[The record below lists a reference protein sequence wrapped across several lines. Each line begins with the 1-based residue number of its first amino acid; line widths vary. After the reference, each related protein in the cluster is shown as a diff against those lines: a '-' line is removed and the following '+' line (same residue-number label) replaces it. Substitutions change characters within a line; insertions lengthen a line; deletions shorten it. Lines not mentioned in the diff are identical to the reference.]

1 MNAVKVGPPAVVRG
15 RGIARVAVVAAL
27 GIGVGGPGCTAGPP
41 WYLGEPLSGHPAIP
55 AQSRA
60 LTVAEHRRAV
70 EEARHAKAQV
80 IELAELEAL
89 EARGALR
96 PAETKRL
103 LDLLTLR
110 TRDWVALRRPL
121 ALAEDLRHIVLLAPA
136 REHLLASRLALA
148 EVAAGDVWLAAGENA
163 RAEQEYS
170 RADKRGASG
179 TDFRF
184 RAAWGASVADLDLPT
199 VERALSELPERVLAP
214 FTVQYLERGGAKPRL
229 LFRAWRSA
237 HRYGPPELQ
246 TRLEILSAASDI
258 PFASDAAQPKPNSDP
273 GELAVGAGTPVE
285 PAPDDLLLAGP
296 TLARALLP
304 AASRFPQLLDPSPRS
319 RLWSERLVI
328 EDPSSADSLEVAALI
343 DARAGRE
350 GGAARKLTDLVF
362 YSGDR
367 AQAYVRAAR
376 VWEKAGRQRLACASW
391 AKAARLGPRD
401 DPAWCALKAC
411 LESDPGA
418 GDAAAVAA
426 HIKEQAPGMECVA
439 PSESLV
445 PQANA
450 ASVEVDHRTSRPS
463 SLDKTPTVLEP

>member
-1 MNAVKVGPPAVVRG
+1 MTNVVKAGFPAVVR
-15 RGIARVAVVAAL
+15 L
-27 GIGVGGPGCTAGPP
+27 GIFLLVAGCTAGPP
-41 WYLGEPLSGHPAIP
+41 WYLGAPLSGHPAIP

-70 EEARHAKAQV
+70 EQARQAKQQV
-80 IELAELEAL
+80 IELGELEAL

-96 PAETKRL
+96 PEDTKRL
-103 LDLLTLR
+103 LELLTLR

-121 ALAEDLRHIVLLAPA
+121 ALAEDLRHIIELAPA
-136 REHLLASRLALA
+136 REHLLAPRLALA

-170 RADKRGASG
+170 RADKLGASG

-184 RAAWGASVADLDLPT
+184 RAVWGASVADLDPPT
-199 VERALSELPERVLAP
+199 IERALSELPERVLAP
-214 FTVQYLERGGAKPRL
+214 FSVQYLERGGAKPRL
-229 LFRAWRSA
+229 LGRAWRAARS
-237 HRYGPPELQ
+237 YGPPELR
-246 TRLEILSAASDI
+246 TRLETLSAASAV
-258 PFASDAAQPKPNSDP
+258 PFAVEKVPPPASQSTGEAA
-273 GELAVGAGTPVE
+273 TPLE

-296 TLARALLP
+296 TLARVLLP
-304 AASRFPQLLDPSPRS
+304 TAARFPQILDPGPRS
-319 RLWSERLVI
+319 RLWAERLVV
-328 EDPSSADSLEVAALI
+328 EDPSSPDSLEVAALI

-367 AQAYVRAAR
+367 AQAYVRAAH
-376 VWEKAGRQRLACASW
+376 VWEKAGRARLACASW

-401 DPAWCALKAC
+401 DPAWCALKDC

-426 HIKEQAPGMECVA
+426 HIKERAPQLPCVA
-439 PSESLV
+439 PPAATV
-445 PQANA
+445 PPTDDGP
-450 ASVEVDHRTSRPS
+450 VPS
-463 SLDKTPTVLEP
+463 APGTLPATGD